1 MAGHK
6 GHKKAGGRKK
16 GTSNKATAGLKAAF
30 QKHEEELVK
39 GLLALTKSDDAHV
52 SLGALKACFDRG
64 WGRPPQPVTGA
75 EGEEPA
81 IVEIRRIIVPAKQN
95 GAEPVHSNGGGVPA
109 STEPG
114 AVFRS

>member
-16 GTSNKATAGLKAAF
+16 GTSNKATAGLKAAL
-30 QKHEEELVK
+30 QKHETVLVK
-39 GLLALTKSDDAHV
+39 RLLALTKDDDKSV
-52 SLGALKACFDRG
+52 CLGALRLCFDRG
-64 WGRPPQPVTGA
+64 WGRAPQPVTGA

-95 GAEPVHSNGGGVPA
+95 GAEPGHTDG
-109 STEPG
+109 
-114 AVFRS
+114 